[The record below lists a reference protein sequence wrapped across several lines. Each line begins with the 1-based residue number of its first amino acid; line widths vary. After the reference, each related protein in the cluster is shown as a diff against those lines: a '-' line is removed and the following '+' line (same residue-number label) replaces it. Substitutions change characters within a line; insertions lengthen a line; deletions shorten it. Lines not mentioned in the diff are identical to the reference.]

1 MLDKKNAYD
10 IAFHIAKTT
19 KILAELNADKS
30 IEGIS
35 RYENILELLN
45 GIKEFVE
52 EDTVQDGEEFSNDR
66 SLGAYLQNIALL
78 TGDENEKSD
87 EPAVNLMTIH
97 SAKGLE
103 FPVVFVVGLEEGLFP
118 NQMSIYDR
126 EDLEEERRLFYV
138 AVTRAEKL
146 LSLSFANTRY
156 RFGNLQFCDPSRFI
170 NEVPRDV
177 LAVRNQGNSPSSSQ
191 PSAAKSTYKVPQKTT
206 IRRKAP
212 VQQSDPSFVPDDTS
226 TLQQGQRVLHQRFG
240 EGEVLSIEAHGRDRA
255 ARVHFARVGEKKLI
269 LKFAKLQILD

>member
-1 MLDKKNAYD
+1 
-10 IAFHIAKTT
+10 
-19 KILAELNADKS
+19 
-30 IEGIS
+30 
-35 RYENILELLN
+35 
-45 GIKEFVE
+45 
-52 EDTVQDGEEFSNDR
+52 
-66 SLGAYLQNIALL
+66 
-78 TGDENEKSD
+78 
-87 EPAVNLMTIH
+87 MTIH

-177 LAVRNQGNSPSSSQ
+177 LQEIKESSTTVSPS
-191 PSAAKSTYKVPQKTT
+191 PGKSTYKVPRKTT

-212 VQQSDPSFVPDDTS
+212 AN
-226 TLQQGQRVLHQRFG
+226 
-240 EGEVLSIEAHGRDRA
+240 I
-255 ARVHFARVGEKKLI
+255 
-269 LKFAKLQILD
+269 